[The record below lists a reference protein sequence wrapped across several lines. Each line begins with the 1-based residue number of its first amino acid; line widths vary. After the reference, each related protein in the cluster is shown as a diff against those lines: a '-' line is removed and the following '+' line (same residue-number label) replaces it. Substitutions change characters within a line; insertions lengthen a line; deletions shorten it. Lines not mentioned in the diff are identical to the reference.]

1 MVPQVV
7 PVVQPPRPSSSATNH
22 CRVCNRLYTST
33 SALDQHY
40 RDTPVHPK
48 CTRCNVGFMDNA
60 AILAVS
66 FLTVFPIWVVSHKC
80 RHLPKHNASAPAVFV
95 IGDSLTQLRSSST
108 IVTLPCIQ
116 TAQAAILGSWIMPLC
131 RPCVPFICFLSC
143 SYTLTKIDQS
153 TWIASIARLSAGS
166 VTA

>member
-1 MVPQVV
+1 VVPQVV

-80 RHLPKHNASAPAVFV
+80 RHLPKHNASAHRPITSAAFSCRIRDRGFPNTIALEQHYRDTPVHPNCTSCNLGFLDNAAMQAVRSFYMLLILFV
-95 IGDSLTQLRSSST
+95 
-108 IVTLPCIQ
+108 
-116 TAQAAILGSWIMPLC
+116 
-131 RPCVPFICFLSC
+131 
-143 SYTLTKIDQS
+143 YTNQN
-153 TWIASIARLSAGS
+153 
-166 VTA
+166 